1 MGDSTYNSYYRFR
14 HSKHLRKAI
23 TCINMAHQS
32 LCSRRVL
39 LFRNSKEAR
48 EESEGA
54 QSFPVS
60 NPIGSWDFVMT
71 F

>member
-1 MGDSTYNSYYRFR
+1 
-14 HSKHLRKAI
+14 
-23 TCINMAHQS
+23 MAHQF